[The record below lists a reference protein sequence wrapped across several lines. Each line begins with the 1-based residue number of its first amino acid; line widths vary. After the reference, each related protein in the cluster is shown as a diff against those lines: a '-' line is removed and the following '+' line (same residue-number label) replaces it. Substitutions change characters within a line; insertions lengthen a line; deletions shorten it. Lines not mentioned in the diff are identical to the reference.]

1 MRNLKNDLK
10 SKSIEREFMCIEFGS
25 RWSVDWDIEYLSIG
39 GIERLYKEGVDELL
53 EEEYGKEIVEEF
65 CELKSDYERN
75 IFSVILSDDREEL
88 YIEVNEKNKDLLELF
103 NKDEEEGIY
112 EIGEIVDSLFG
123 VMSWSEIIKEYKIF
137 ENM

>member
-1 MRNLKNDLK
+1 MKNLKNE
-10 SKSIEREFMCIEFGS
+10 SRSIEREFMWIEFGS
-25 RWSVDWDIEYLSIG
+25 RWSVDWDIEYLSID

-88 YIEVNEKNKDLLELF
+88 YIEVNEKNKDLVELF

-112 EIGEIVDSLFG
+112 RIGEEVDSLFG
-123 VMSWSEIIKEYKIF
+123 VKSWSEIIKEYKVF

>member
-1 MRNLKNDLK
+1 MECRL
-10 SKSIEREFMCIEFGS
+10 
-25 RWSVDWDIEYLSIG
+25 DIEYLSID

-53 EEEYGKEIVEEF
+53 EDEYGKEIVEEF

-103 NKDEEEGIY
+103 NKDEEKGIY
-112 EIGEIVDSLFG
+112 EIGERVDDLFG
-123 VMSWSEIIKEYKIF
+123 VKSWSEIIKEYKIF

>member
-1 MRNLKNDLK
+1 MKNLKNE
-10 SKSIEREFMCIEFGS
+10 SKSIEREFMWIEFGS
-25 RWSVDWDIEYLSIG
+25 RWSVDWDIEYLSID

-53 EEEYGKEIVEEF
+53 EDEYGKEIVEEF

-103 NKDEEEGIY
+103 NKDEEKGIY
-112 EIGEIVDSLFG
+112 EIGERVDDLFG
-123 VMSWSEIIKEYKIF
+123 VKSWSEIIKEYKIF

>member
-1 MRNLKNDLK
+1 MKNLKNE
-10 SKSIEREFMCIEFGS
+10 SRSIEREFMWIEFGS
-25 RWSVDWDIEYLSIG
+25 RWSVDWDIEYLSID

-53 EEEYGKEIVEEF
+53 EDEYGKEIVEEF

-103 NKDEEEGIY
+103 NKDEEKGIY
-112 EIGEIVDSLFG
+112 EIGERVDDLFG
-123 VMSWSEIIKEYKIF
+123 VKSWSEIIKEYKIF

>member
-1 MRNLKNDLK
+1 MKNLKNE
-10 SKSIEREFMCIEFGS
+10 SRSIEREFMWIEFGS
-25 RWSVDWDIEYLSIG
+25 RWSVDWDIEYLSID

-53 EEEYGKEIVEEF
+53 EDEYGKEIVEEF

-88 YIEVNEKNKDLLELF
+88 YIEVNEKNKDLVELF

-112 EIGEIVDSLFG
+112 EIGERVDDLFG
-123 VMSWSEIIKEYKIF
+123 VKSWSEIIKEYKVF